1 VKIGVERD
9 SLADGVAWT
18 ARALPARPAVP
29 VLAGMR
35 LEAADGEL
43 TLSSF
48 DYDVSAQAS
57 IPVTTE
63 EEGTILVSGRL
74 LAEITRSLP
83 ARPVQITADGTRAT
97 LTCGSAT
104 FTLLTMPVEDYP
116 SLPEMPP
123 AAGSIGSD
131 AFASA
136 VTQSAT
142 AASRDDTLPGLT
154 GVRIEIDGDTLTLVS
169 TDRYRLAVRELR
181 WNPARPDLSASVLV
195 PARALLDTARSLTS
209 GAEVQLALALPA
221 TGDPAAAGSPG
232 GDGMIGFEGGG
243 RRTTTRL
250 LGGEFPPYRTLLPG
264 YTNAIGE
271 LATGPFSEAVK
282 RVALVAERN
291 TALRLS
297 FTPGQAVLEAGTGD
311 EAQAVEVLEASYEF
325 PAERP
330 DDLPPPGEAPA
341 FGPDGLEVAF
351 NPQYLLDGLAAIDSD
366 TARLSFTK
374 PGKAVLIT
382 GKPGPEGQT
391 DYRYLLMPIRLGG

>member
-1 VKIGVERD
+1 VKIQVDRD
-9 SLADGVAWT
+9 ALADAVAWT
-18 ARALPARPAVP
+18 ARALPARPAIP
-29 VLAGMR
+29 VLACMR
-35 LEAADGEL
+35 LRAGEDL

-57 IPVTTE
+57 VPVVAE
-63 EEGTILVSGRL
+63 EEGTVLVSGRL

-83 ARPVQITADGTRAT
+83 ARPVEISADGARAT

-116 SLPEMPP
+116 TLPDMPP
-123 AAGSIGSD
+123 AAGSVGSD

-136 VTQSAT
+136 VSQSAT
-142 AASRDDTLPGLT
+142 AAARDDTLPGLT
-154 GVRIEIDGDTLTLVS
+154 GVRIEIENDTLTLVS

-181 WNPARPDLSASVLV
+181 WNPVRPGLSASVLV
-195 PARALLDTARSLTS
+195 PARALLDTARALTS
-209 GAEVQLALALPA
+209 GAEVLIALGLPEEGGQA
-221 TGDPAAAGSPG
+221 

-250 LGGEFPPYRTLLPG
+250 LGGEFPPYRALLPG
-264 YTNAIGE
+264 TPTAVGE
-271 LATGPFSEAVK
+271 LATAPFSEAVK

-297 FTPGQAVLEAGTGD
+297 FAPGQAVLEAGTGD
-311 EAQAVEVLEASYEF
+311 EAQATEVLEASYEF
-325 PAERP
+325 LADADGEPDSGGFRP
-330 DDLPPPGEAPA
+330 E
-341 FGPDGLEVAF
+341 GLEVAF

-366 TARLSFTK
+366 TARLAFTK

-382 GKPGPEGQT
+382 GKPGPEGEN
-391 DYRYLLMPIRLGG
+391 DFRYLLMPIRLGA